1 MSTSFDPHSGVRLK
15 RLYYHMPSF
24 KNSRVFVEVIMYARE
39 LETQLR
45 SLKMNN
51 EVGFGTHIV

>member
-1 MSTSFDPHSGVRLK
+1 MTLLSYDKS
-15 RLYYHMPSF
+15 
-24 KNSRVFVEVIMYARE
+24 NNRVFVEVIMYARE

-51 EVGFGTHIV
+51 EVGFDTLCESNIAKNMLSLVF

>member
-1 MSTSFDPHSGVRLK
+1 
-15 RLYYHMPSF
+15 MPLISYD
-24 KNSRVFVEVIMYARE
+24 KSNNRVFVEVIMYARE